1 MDKYLDEL
9 KNKIIAEIDVSNI
22 ENIIK
27 ENDEILELNELLN
40 QYNKLDD
47 GMKRVYQLGLQVRE
61 FKTVNEMTKL
71 FELLP
76 NICVAN
82 GIRNEKE
89 LGHFVVENELFPV
102 DFNEDV
108 LPFLDYKKVGEYY
121 LKTNLGKIIDGVY
134 VEDTSSQ
141 TDWCIENIDET
152 NKQDFSM

>member
-1 MDKYLDEL
+1 MDEYLYEL
-9 KNKIIAEIDVSNI
+9 KNKIIAEIDIPSI

-27 ENDEILELNELLN
+27 ENDDILELNELLN
-40 QYNKLDD
+40 QYNKLHY
-47 GMKRVYQLGLQVRE
+47 GMKRVYKLGLQVRE

-82 GIRNEKE
+82 GVRNEKE

-102 DFNEDV
+102 EFNEDV
-108 LPFLDYKKVGEYY
+108 LPFLDYEKIGEYY

-141 TDWCIENIDET
+141 TDWCIDEK
-152 NKQDFSM
+152 NEQDFSM

>member
-9 KNKIIAEIDVSNI
+9 KNKIIAEINVPNI

-27 ENDEILELNELLN
+27 ENDDILELNELLN

-47 GMKRVYQLGLQVRE
+47 GMKRVYQLGLQIRE

-82 GIRNEKE
+82 VIRNENE
-89 LGHFVVENELFPV
+89 LGHFVVENELFSV

-108 LPFLDYKKVGEYY
+108 LPFLDYEKIGEYY

-141 TDWCIENIDET
+141 TDWCIDEK
-152 NKQDFSM
+152 NEQDFSM

>member
-1 MDKYLDEL
+1 MDEYLYEL
-9 KNKIIAEIDVSNI
+9 KNKIVSEIDVPSI

-27 ENDEILELNELLN
+27 ENDDTLKLNELLN
-40 QYNKLDD
+40 KYNKLHY
-47 GMKRVYQLGLQVRE
+47 GMKRVYKLGLQVRE

-108 LPFLDYKKVGEYY
+108 LPFLDYEKIGEYY

-134 VEDTSSQ
+134 VEDTSSP
-141 TDWCIENIDET
+141 TDWSISEKNE
-152 NKQDFSM
+152 QDFSM

>member
-1 MDKYLDEL
+1 MDEYLYEL
-9 KNKIIAEIDVSNI
+9 KNKIIAEIDVPSI

-27 ENDEILELNELLN
+27 ENDDILELNELLN
-40 QYNKLDD
+40 QYNKLHY
-47 GMKRVYQLGLQVRE
+47 GMKRVYKLGLQVRE

-82 GIRNEKE
+82 GVRNEKE
-89 LGHFVVENELFPV
+89 LGYFVVENELFPV
-102 DFNEDV
+102 EFNEDV
-108 LPFLDYKKVGEYY
+108 LPFLDYEKIGEYY

-141 TDWCIENIDET
+141 TDWCIDEK
-152 NKQDFSM
+152 NEQDFSM

>member
-9 KNKIIAEIDVSNI
+9 KNKIIAEINVSNI

-27 ENDEILELNELLN
+27 ENDDILELNELLN

-47 GMKRVYQLGLQVRE
+47 GMKRVYKLGLQVRE

-71 FELLP
+71 FELLS

-89 LGHFVVENELFPV
+89 LGHFVVENELFSV

-108 LPFLDYKKVGEYY
+108 LPFLDYEKVGEYY
-121 LKTNLGKIIDGVY
+121 LKTNLGKIINGVY
-134 VEDTSSQ
+134 VEDTSSP

>member
-1 MDKYLDEL
+1 MDEYLYEL
-9 KNKIIAEIDVSNI
+9 KNKIIAEIDVPSI

-27 ENDEILELNELLN
+27 ENDDILELNELLN
-40 QYNKLDD
+40 QYNKLHY
-47 GMKRVYQLGLQVRE
+47 GMKRVYKLGLQVRE

-82 GIRNEKE
+82 GVRNEKE

-102 DFNEDV
+102 EFNEDV
-108 LPFLDYKKVGEYY
+108 LPFLDYEKIGEYY

-141 TDWCIENIDET
+141 TDWCIDEK
-152 NKQDFSM
+152 NEQDFSM

>member
-1 MDKYLDEL
+1 MDEYLYEL
-9 KNKIIAEIDVSNI
+9 KNKIVSEIDVPNI

-27 ENDEILELNELLN
+27 ENDDILELNELLN
-40 QYNKLDD
+40 QYNKLHY
-47 GMKRVYQLGLQVRE
+47 GMKRVYKLGLQVRE

-82 GIRNEKE
+82 GVRNEKE

-108 LPFLDYKKVGEYY
+108 LPFLDYEKIGEYY
-121 LKTNLGKIIDGVY
+121 LKTNLGKIINGVY

-141 TDWCIENIDET
+141 TDWCIDEK
-152 NKQDFSM
+152 NEQDFSM

>member
-1 MDKYLDEL
+1 MGKYLDEL

-27 ENDEILELNELLN
+27 ENDDILELNELLN
-40 QYNKLDD
+40 QYNKLHY
-47 GMKRVYQLGLQVRE
+47 GMKRVYKLGLQVRE

-82 GIRNEKE
+82 GVRNEKE

-102 DFNEDV
+102 EFNEDV
-108 LPFLDYKKVGEYY
+108 LPFLDYEKIGEYY

-141 TDWCIENIDET
+141 TDWCIDEK
-152 NKQDFSM
+152 NEQDFSM

>member
-1 MDKYLDEL
+1 MDEYLYEL
-9 KNKIIAEIDVSNI
+9 KNKIIAEIDVPSI

-27 ENDEILELNELLN
+27 ENDDILELNELLN
-40 QYNKLDD
+40 QYNKLHY
-47 GMKRVYQLGLQVRE
+47 GMKRVYKLGLQVRE

-82 GIRNEKE
+82 GVRNEKE

-102 DFNEDV
+102 EFNEDV
-108 LPFLDYKKVGEYY
+108 LPFLDYEKIGEYY
-121 LKTNLGKIIDGVY
+121 LKTNLGKIIDSVY

-141 TDWCIENIDET
+141 TDWCIDEK
-152 NKQDFSM
+152 NEQDFSM